1 MSSPASASSRSPAAV
16 SLEDEEDDEDEEVQ
30 QPAMKKK
37 KVQQPAMDVI
47 DLTGDDDTIAPA
59 SLPPAPSRRLYVSR
73 PAPIVTSSSVPVS
86 SSSSRPA
93 AVPVAPA
100 AVSDDSE
107 EEVMPRDDVPQY
119 TYENRSIFE
128 ACCGCGAK
136 WTCNTRH
143 GVLSSKTLKAHP
155 LVCNKGVDPSVVPRA
170 DADSYNKLPK
180 QGARPELKRIRDH
193 FSWTFISTESVQE
206 KKRER

>member
-1 MSSPASASSRSPAAV
+1 
-16 SLEDEEDDEDEEVQ
+16 
-30 QPAMKKK
+30 
-37 KVQQPAMDVI
+37 
-47 DLTGDDDTIAPA
+47 
-59 SLPPAPSRRLYVSR
+59 
-73 PAPIVTSSSVPVS
+73 VTSSSVPVS

-193 FSWTFISTESVQE
+193 FSWTFISTERVQE